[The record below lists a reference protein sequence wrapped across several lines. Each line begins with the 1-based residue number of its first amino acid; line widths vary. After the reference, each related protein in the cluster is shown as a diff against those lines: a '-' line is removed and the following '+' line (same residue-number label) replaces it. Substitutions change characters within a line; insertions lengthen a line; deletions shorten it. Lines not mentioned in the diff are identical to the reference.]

1 MSYLTTATSPSDHYA
16 DTSVANGEERAEAR
30 RAPRTIIARTAGRQH
45 GTVNRLFSPGDL
57 GGLLKPFVFLDYFDV
72 PAHSN
77 TRFSMH
83 PHSGI
88 ATTTILLDGEVRY
101 EDTTGASG
109 VMSAGS
115 VEWMNAGGGVWHDGY
130 PEGRTPVRGYQLWT
144 ALPAA
149 LELDQ
154 PNSQYLS
161 AREIPSSGPARVI
174 LGEYENLRSPA
185 LAPYGI
191 NYLHVQLKAGEEWR
205 YTPPAGHAIAWLCVQ
220 RGTLH
225 VADQKV
231 RAELVV
237 FDESENALTLY
248 ADEDTE
254 FVLGSAIAHPHDLVL
269 GYYSVHT
276 SEDALRRGE
285 QKIVEIG
292 EQLRRVGRLR

>member
-1 MSYLTTATSPSDHYA
+1 MSYLTTAPTASGDEP
-16 DTSVANGEERAEAR
+16 DTSFAHRAGPAS
-30 RAPRTIIARTAGRQH
+30 RTIVARTAGRQH
-45 GTVNRLFSPGDL
+45 GPVNRLFSPGDL
-57 GGLLKPFVFLDYFDV
+57 GALLKPFVFLDYFDV
-72 PAHSN
+72 PAHSD

-88 ATTTILLDGEVRY
+88 ATTTVLLDGDVRY

-130 PEGRTPVRGYQLWT
+130 PEGRTRVRGYQLWT

-149 LELDQ
+149 LELAQ
-154 PNSQYLS
+154 ANSQYLS
-161 AREIPSSGPARVI
+161 AQNIPSSGPARVI
-174 LGEYENLRSPA
+174 LGEYDNLRSPA
-185 LAPYGI
+185 LAPRGI
-191 NYLHVQLKAGEEWR
+191 TYLHVQLKAGEQWR
-205 YTPPAGHAIAWLCVQ
+205 FTPPDGHTVAWLCVQ
-220 RGTLH
+220 RGVLH

-231 RAELVV
+231 RAELIV
-237 FDESENALTLY
+237 FDQSDDMLILS

-254 FVLGSAIAHPHDLVL
+254 FVFGSAIAHPHDLVL

-276 SEDALRRGE
+276 SEDALHRGE